1 MSIKIILK
9 VFVLFILVLIL
20 VKCENNK
27 TPTETND
34 SEITNSSDSGNSV
47 VEIISENKISHEDP
61 SDYIWDAASVKKITL
76 NGNSITSETS
86 TGISINGSVLT
97 ISALGN
103 YELSGTLSNGQI
115 IIDIADSDLT
125 GIEKT
130 SSANSDEIVRLILNN
145 ANITNSTSSPI
156 YIANSSKTV
165 IVLSDN
171 STNTL
176 TDGTNYTYINA
187 ETEEPNSTI
196 FSNDDLTFY
205 GNGTLTVNANFNDA
219 IASEDGLII
228 KSGNINITSVD
239 DAIRGKDYLIIKDG
253 TVKITSNGEGLKS
266 DNTEDATRGYIS
278 LEGGSIN
285 ITSFGDG
292 ISAATDVLISDGTL
306 NIKTTGT
313 NTTETSSKAVKGLV
327 SVVIDNGDLTINS
340 ADDAVHSNG
349 SVTINN
355 GTFSIAS
362 KDDGIHADNTV
373 IINDGT
379 IYILSS
385 VEGVEGHYIY
395 VNGGSITVNS
405 IDDSFNSS
413 AGSRTET
420 DDNSCIYIHG
430 GYIVL
435 IPSNGD
441 GLDSNGDM
449 QMTAGTVI
457 IHGPSSQP
465 EVMIDYNG
473 TFIISGGFLTSS
485 GSNSNM
491 TQAPS
496 SSSTQYCVKIMFNT
510 SISASTI
517 IHVQDSDGNNVLT
530 FQPTKKFQ
538 SVVFSSSDLQKGKTY
553 SIYKG
558 GSSTGSSS
566 NGLYQSGTY
575 SGGTLYKSFSVS
587 NTITNVN

>member
-205 GNGTLTVNANFNDA
+205 GNGTLTVNAKFNDA

>member
-20 VKCENNK
+20 VKCENNE

-47 VEIISENKISHEDP
+47 VEIISENKKSHEDP

-278 LEGGSIN
+278 IEGGSIN

-327 SVVIDNGDLTINS
+327 SVVIDNGNLTINS
-340 ADDAVHSNG
+340 VDDAVHSNG

-379 IYILSS
+379 IYISSS

-395 VNGGSITVNS
+395 VNGGNITVVS
-405 IDDSFNSS
+405 TDDSFNSS

-496 SSSTQYCVKIMFNT
+496 SSSTQYCVKIMFNS

>member
-205 GNGTLTVNANFNDA
+205 GNGTLTVNAKFNDA

-228 KSGNINITSVD
+228 KSGNISIISVD